1 MYAMNIKIMLT
12 ALATLLPV
20 CMDAQSSTESAE
32 ILPSTQSIDTTANSP
47 QTYSLITTADSSDLA
62 KAFATPAKAA
72 RPQVWWHWMD
82 GNVSKEGIRKD
93 IEWMKRAGIG
103 GFHQFDAGGI
113 NMPRAAKIKLPYL
126 SDGWKDAFRFALD
139 LADSLDMDVTIA
151 SAPGWSSTGG
161 KWVKPEDAVKKLE
174 WRSVDT
180 RGGKLSIQLPELYNV
195 VGPYQ
200 DYHTDNDRIEVKPYG
215 KDLCVLAVRLPYSD
229 KSMKALAERIEES
242 DSEITVEFRKPQ
254 IIKAL
259 TLKSMAMS
267 GRPRSGKP
275 DYKNVL
281 ECSDDGK
288 KWRKVCDIEPTV
300 LPYLTIDIPQTCA
313 LFFRVRGEKLQ
324 SLDLFTVSK
333 VNHSQELGGFGII
346 HDFWKYHTPYSND
359 AIRTSDIIDLTDR
372 MTADGK
378 LECSLPAG
386 RWRIYRFGWSITG
399 KINHPASP
407 EATGLEVDKLD
418 PDAWMRYFHTYVDLY
433 KEAAGGMLGDK
444 GIRYLLVDSYE
455 AGAYTWTPRLAEE
468 FKSRRGYDL
477 IPWLPVLAGEIIG
490 SSQMSERFL
499 WDWRRTLGELF
510 CENYDRIND
519 IVNEYGLSGRY
530 TESHEGGRAYTGD
543 GMDPK
548 INATIP
554 MAAFWM
560 ENTPTG
566 SSVPSAICDI
576 RESASVSHI
585 YGQPLVAAESFS
597 VNGDEG
603 RAYTYCPENMKYI
616 ADVGLSAGVNRFVI
630 HESASQPNDKYLPGL
645 QLFRYG
651 QWLHRNETWAEYAKV
666 FTDYLARSSAMLQ
679 RGTSIADILL
689 YYGEDLNI
697 TGLYGGDAFSTLPRI
712 PDGYNYDFANPTVL
726 RFGVKVENGALVAPS
741 GARYKVLWL
750 DRNCEVM
757 SLDILK
763 KIKEFADAGVII
775 CGKEPRQCAGLKADD
790 RAFASI
796 VDDVWHSRR
805 RNVFTKGLEDCLERS
820 GIAPDFSVRVAE
832 PVEAASQRGGG
843 HFDKL
848 SDRNKSLSDRNKS
861 LSDRNKLLSDR
872 DKSLSDRGKVPNGWD
887 KSLSDRKMPKIDQ
900 EDATEAPANAP
911 DSYGDFKYVHRSLP
925 DSTQIYWVRNFS
937 GNSADVEL
945 SFRDGGMF
953 AAIFNPDNGE
963 VSDIPVV
970 AREGRSVVRLPM
982 YSTDARIVVLSGRPQ
997 IEFTVDTVFVNDVD
1011 SAMVNASDSIVVCRG
1026 DSTGKAGHFDRLSDR
1041 KDRLS
1046 DRKEELSH
1054 FDRLSDR
1061 KGVLSDRNMSLS
1073 DRKEELIDRKFSDA
1087 EPVVRHGSRT
1097 TEAPVLTKTGLTC
1110 QTSETTV
1117 IQAVDTTWQVHFEQK
1132 NGGTADEEFTEL
1144 ESWTRK
1150 ENPVVKYFSGTAVY
1164 KTTVAIDS
1172 TLLADNARIF
1182 IDLGVV
1188 KNIAD
1193 ITVNG
1198 TPAGILWKAPFRTAD
1213 IRPLLQEGDNLLEI
1227 KVTNVWRNRMI
1238 GDVQPGE
1245 KHPVTAIRRFYKS
1258 SDKLLPSGL
1267 LGPVRLLGER

>member
-1 MYAMNIKIMLT
+1 MLPLTSATAFKADRQSVIDSSLT
-12 ALATLLPV
+12 AVPDSVIVTIR
-20 CMDAQSSTESAE
+20 Q
-32 ILPSTQSIDTTANSP
+32 
-47 QTYSLITTADSSDLA
+47 TADSSDLV
-62 KAFATPAKAA
+62 KIFSKPPKDA

-93 IEWMKRAGIG
+93 IEWMKRNGIG
-103 GFHQFDAGGI
+103 GFHQFDAGGV
-113 NMPRAAKIKLPYL
+113 NMPRAAKVKLPYL

-161 KWVKPEDAVKKLE
+161 TWVKPEDAIKKLE
-174 WRSVDT
+174 WRSIDT
-180 RGGKLSIQLPELYNV
+180 RGGKISIQLPDLYNV

-200 DYHTDNDRIEVKPYG
+200 DYHTDNDRIKIEPYG
-215 KDLCVLAVRLPYSD
+215 KELYVLAVRLPYSD
-229 KSMKALAERIEES
+229 KSMNALGAQVSKSES
-242 DSEITVEFRKPQ
+242 TISVEFRKPQ
-254 IIKAL
+254 TIKSL
-259 TLKSMAMS
+259 TLKTMAM
-267 GRPRSGKP
+267 GDRPRTGKP
-275 DYKNVL
+275 ECRNIL
-281 ECSDDGK
+281 ECSDDGL

-300 LPYLTIDIPQTCA
+300 LPYLTVNVPPTCA
-313 LFFRVRGEKLQ
+313 QFFRVKGEKLE
-324 SLDLFTVSK
+324 SLELFTVMK
-333 VNHSQELGGFGII
+333 INHSQELGGFGII
-346 HDFWKYHTPYSND
+346 HDFWKYHTPYSKD
-359 AIRTSDIIDLTDR
+359 AIRTSDIIDLTGK

-418 PDAWMRYFHTYVDLY
+418 PDAWMRYFRTYLDLY
-433 KEAAGGMLGDK
+433 KDAADGMLGEK

-455 AGAYTWTPRLAEE
+455 AGAYTWTPKLAKE
-468 FKSRRGYDL
+468 FKARRGYDL
-477 IPWLPVLAGEIIG
+477 LPWLPVLAGEIIG
-490 SSQMSERFL
+490 SSQASERFL

-510 CENYDRIND
+510 CENYDRINE
-519 IVNEYGLSGRY
+519 IVNEYDLAGRY

-548 INATIP
+548 IKATIP

-585 YGQPLVAAESFS
+585 YGQRLVAAESFS

-651 QWLHRNETWAEYAKV
+651 QWLHRNETWGEYAWV
-666 FTDYLARSSAMLQ
+666 LTDYLARSSSMLQ
-679 RGTSIADILL
+679 QGNSIADILL

-697 TGLYGGDAFSTLPRI
+697 TGLYGGQAFSSLPQV

-726 RFGVKVENGALVAPS
+726 RSGIKVENGSLVAPS
-741 GARYKVLWL
+741 GARYRVLWL

-775 CGKEPRQCAGLKADD
+775 CGKEPKSCAGLKADD

-805 RNVFTKGLEDCLERS
+805 KNVFVKGLEDCLRRS
-820 GIAPDFSVRVAE
+820 GIQPDFRATVTSPVASTGSVTSGSA
-832 PVEAASQRGGG
+832 G
-843 HFDKL
+843 HFDKF
-848 SDRNKSLSDRNKS
+848 S
-861 LSDRNKLLSDR
+861 
-872 DKSLSDRGKVPNGWD
+872 
-887 KSLSDRKMPKIDQ
+887 DQ
-900 EDATEAPANAP
+900 EDAVEAPANAP
-911 DSYGDFKYVHRSLP
+911 DSYGDFKYVHRTLP
-925 DSTQIYWVRNFS
+925 DSTQVYWVRNFS
-937 GNSADVEL
+937 GKDSNVEL
-945 SFRDGGMF
+945 SFRDGGKF
-953 AAIFNPDNGE
+953 AAIFNPENGE
-963 VSDIPVV
+963 VTDAEINNDN
-970 AREGRSVVRLPM
+970 GRSTVSLPLL
-982 YSTDARIVVLSGRPQ
+982 SADARFIVLSNKPQ
-997 IEFTVDTVFVNDVD
+997 IKVTIDTVFVNTTDTTLICTSDSTEVHLVD
-1011 SAMVNASDSIVVCRG
+1011 SLAS
-1026 DSTGKAGHFDRLSDR
+1026 AGHFDTSADSTQR
-1041 KDRLS
+1041 KLNDQHIS
-1046 DRKEELSH
+1046 
-1054 FDRLSDR
+1054 
-1061 KGVLSDRNMSLS
+1061 V
-1073 DRKEELIDRKFSDA
+1073 A
-1087 EPVVRHGSRT
+1087 EPAEATTDPVVRHSSPT
-1097 TEAPVLTKTGLTC
+1097 IEATSI
-1110 QTSETTV
+1110 QTV
-1117 IQAVDTTWQVHFEQK
+1117 NTTWHVHFDQK
-1132 NGGTADEEFTEL
+1132 NGGTADEEFPEL
-1144 ESWTRK
+1144 VSWTRK

-1164 KTTVAIDS
+1164 RTTIAVDS
-1172 TLLADNARIF
+1172 TMLATNARIF

-1193 ITVNG
+1193 ISING
-1198 TPAGILWKAPFRTAD
+1198 TQAGVLWKAPFRTAD
-1213 IRPLLQEGDNLLEI
+1213 IKPLLKEGDNLLEI

-1258 SDKLLPSGL
+1258 TDKLLPSGL
-1267 LGPVRLLGER
+1267 LGPVRIIGNR

>member
-1 MYAMNIKIMLT
+1 MLPLTSATAFKADRQSVIDSSLT
-12 ALATLLPV
+12 AVQDSVIAIIR
-20 CMDAQSSTESAE
+20 Q
-32 ILPSTQSIDTTANSP
+32 
-47 QTYSLITTADSSDLA
+47 TADSSDLV
-62 KAFATPAKAA
+62 KIFSKPPKDA

-93 IEWMKRAGIG
+93 IEWMKRNGIG
-103 GFHQFDAGGI
+103 GFHQFDAGGV
-113 NMPRAAKIKLPYL
+113 NMPRAAKVKLPYL
-126 SDGWKDAFRFALD
+126 SDGWKDAFRFALN

-161 KWVKPEDAVKKLE
+161 TWVKPEDAIKKLE
-174 WRSVDT
+174 WRSIDT
-180 RGGKLSIQLPELYNV
+180 RGGRISVQLPDLYNV

-200 DYHTDNDRIEVKPYG
+200 DYHTDNDRIKIEPYG
-215 KDLCVLAVRLPYSD
+215 KDLYVLAVRLPYSD
-229 KSMKALAERIEES
+229 KSMNALGAQVSKSES
-242 DSEITVEFRKPQ
+242 TISVEFRKPQ
-254 IIKAL
+254 TIKSL
-259 TLKSMAMS
+259 TLKTMAM
-267 GRPRSGKP
+267 GDRPRTGKP
-275 DYKNVL
+275 ECRNIL
-281 ECSDDGK
+281 ECSDDGL

-300 LPYLTIDIPQTCA
+300 LPYLTVNVPPTCA
-313 LFFRVRGEKLQ
+313 QFFRVKGEKLE
-324 SLDLFTVSK
+324 SLELFTVMK
-333 VNHSQELGGFGII
+333 INHSQELGGFGII
-346 HDFWKYHTPYSND
+346 HDFWKYHTPYSKD
-359 AIRTSDIIDLTDR
+359 AIRTSDIIDLTGK

-418 PDAWMRYFHTYVDLY
+418 PDAWMRYFRTYLDLY
-433 KEAAGGMLGDK
+433 KDAADGMLGEK

-455 AGAYTWTPRLAEE
+455 AGAYTWTPKLAEE
-468 FKSRRGYDL
+468 FKARRGYDL
-477 IPWLPVLAGEIIG
+477 LPWLPVLAGEIIG
-490 SSQMSERFL
+490 SSQASERFL

-510 CENYDRIND
+510 CENYDRINE
-519 IVNEYGLSGRY
+519 IVNEYDLAGRY

-548 INATIP
+548 IKATIP

-585 YGQPLVAAESFS
+585 YGQRLVAAESFS

-630 HESASQPNDKYLPGL
+630 HESASQPNDQYLPGL

-651 QWLHRNETWAEYAKV
+651 QWLHRNETWGEYAWV
-666 FTDYLARSSAMLQ
+666 LTDYLARSSSMLQ
-679 RGTSIADILL
+679 QGNSIADILL

-697 TGLYGGDAFSTLPRI
+697 TGLYGGQAFSSLPQV

-726 RFGVKVENGALVAPS
+726 RSGIKVENGSLVAPS
-741 GARYKVLWL
+741 GARYRVLLL

-775 CGKEPRQCAGLKADD
+775 CGKEPKSCAGLKADD

-805 RNVFTKGLEDCLERS
+805 KNVFVKGLEDCLRRS
-820 GIAPDFSVRVAE
+820 GIQPDFRATVTSPVASTGSVTSGSA
-832 PVEAASQRGGG
+832 G
-843 HFDKL
+843 HFDKF
-848 SDRNKSLSDRNKS
+848 S
-861 LSDRNKLLSDR
+861 
-872 DKSLSDRGKVPNGWD
+872 
-887 KSLSDRKMPKIDQ
+887 DQ
-900 EDATEAPANAP
+900 EDAVEAPANAP
-911 DSYGDFKYVHRSLP
+911 DSYGDFKYVHRTLP
-925 DSTQIYWVRNFS
+925 DSTQVYWVRNFS
-937 GNSADVEL
+937 GKDSNVEL
-945 SFRDGGMF
+945 SFRDGGKF
-953 AAIFNPDNGE
+953 AAIFNPENGE
-963 VSDIPVV
+963 VTDAEINNDN
-970 AREGRSVVRLPM
+970 GRSTVSLPLL
-982 YSTDARIVVLSGRPQ
+982 SADARFIVLSNKPQ
-997 IEFTVDTVFVNDVD
+997 IKVTIDTVFVNTTDTTLICTSDSTEVHLVD
-1011 SAMVNASDSIVVCRG
+1011 SLASS
-1026 DSTGKAGHFDRLSDR
+1026 GHFDTSADSTQRKLSDQHI
-1041 KDRLS
+1041 S
-1046 DRKEELSH
+1046 
-1054 FDRLSDR
+1054 
-1061 KGVLSDRNMSLS
+1061 V
-1073 DRKEELIDRKFSDA
+1073 A
-1087 EPVVRHGSRT
+1087 EPAEATTDPVVRHSSPT
-1097 TEAPVLTKTGLTC
+1097 IEATSI
-1110 QTSETTV
+1110 QTV
-1117 IQAVDTTWQVHFEQK
+1117 NTTWHVHFDQK
-1132 NGGTADEEFTEL
+1132 NGGTADEEFPEL
-1144 ESWTRK
+1144 VSWTRK

-1164 KTTVAIDS
+1164 RTTIAVDS
-1172 TLLADNARIF
+1172 TMLATNARIF

-1193 ITVNG
+1193 ISING
-1198 TPAGILWKAPFRTAD
+1198 TQAGVLWKAPFRTAD
-1213 IRPLLQEGDNLLEI
+1213 IKPLLKEGDNLLEI

-1258 SDKLLPSGL
+1258 TDKLLPSGL
-1267 LGPVRLLGER
+1267 LGPVRIIGNR

>member
-1 MYAMNIKIMLT
+1 MKIGIALT
-12 ALATLLPV
+12 TLTLLLAHPLSATP
-20 CMDAQSSTESAE
+20 DTDST
-32 ILPSTQSIDTTANSP
+32 
-47 QTYSLITTADSSDLA
+47 QTYSLVRKADTSALVKS
-62 KAFATPAKAA
+62 FQTPPKDA

-93 IEWMKRAGIG
+93 IEWMKRNGIG
-103 GFHQFDAGGI
+103 GFHQFDAGGV
-113 NMPRAAKIKLPYL
+113 NMPRAAKVKLPYL
-126 SDGWKDAFRFALD
+126 SDGWKDAFRFALN

-161 KWVKPEDAVKKLE
+161 TWVKPEDAIKKLE
-174 WRSVDT
+174 WRSIDT
-180 RGGKLSIQLPELYNV
+180 RGGKISVQLPDLYNV

-200 DYHTDNDRIEVKPYG
+200 DYHTDNDRIKIEPYG
-215 KDLCVLAVRLPYSD
+215 KDLYVLAVRLPYSD
-229 KSMKALAERIEES
+229 KSMKALGAQVSKSES
-242 DSEITVEFRKPQ
+242 TISVEFRKPQ
-254 IIKAL
+254 TIKSL
-259 TLKSMAMS
+259 TLKSMAMNS
-267 GRPRSGKP
+267 RPRSGKP
-275 DYKNVL
+275 ECRNIL
-281 ECSDDGK
+281 ECSDDGL

-300 LPYLTIDIPQTCA
+300 LPYLTVNVPPTCA
-313 LFFRVRGEKLQ
+313 QFFRVKGEKLE
-324 SLDLFTVSK
+324 SLELFTVMK
-333 VNHSQELGGFGII
+333 INHSQELGGFGIV
-346 HDFWKYHTPYSND
+346 HDFWKYHTPYSKD
-359 AIRTSDIIDLTDR
+359 AIRTSDIIDLTGK

-418 PDAWMRYFHTYVDLY
+418 PDAWMRYFRTYLDLY
-433 KEAAGGMLGDK
+433 KEAADGMLGEK

-455 AGAYTWTPRLAEE
+455 AGAYTWTPKLAEE
-468 FKSRRGYDL
+468 FKARRGYDL
-477 IPWLPVLAGEIIG
+477 LPWLPVLAGEIIG

-510 CENYDRIND
+510 CENYDRINE
-519 IVNEYGLSGRY
+519 IVNEYDLAGRY
-530 TESHEGGRAYTGD
+530 TESHEASRAYTGD

-548 INATIP
+548 IKATIP

-566 SSVPSAICDI
+566 SAVPSAICDI

-585 YGQPLVAAESFS
+585 YGQQLVAAESFS

-630 HESASQPNDKYLPGL
+630 HESASQPNDQYLPGL

-651 QWLHRNETWAEYAKV
+651 QWLHRNETWGEYAWV
-666 FTDYLARSSAMLQ
+666 LTDYLARSSSMLQ
-679 RGTSIADILL
+679 QGNSVADILL

-697 TGLYGGDAFSTLPRI
+697 TGLYGGQAFSSLPQV

-726 RFGVKVENGALVAPS
+726 RSGIKVENRTLVAPS
-741 GARYKVLWL
+741 GARYRVLWL

-775 CGKEPRQCAGLKADD
+775 CGKEPKSCAGLKADD

-796 VDDVWHSRR
+796 VDDIWHSRR
-805 RNVFTKGLEDCLERS
+805 KNVFTKGLEDCLKRS
-820 GIAPDFSVRVAE
+820 GIQPDFRATVTSPVAE
-832 PVEAASQRGGG
+832 PFETTAGSAG

-848 SDRNKSLSDRNKS
+848 SDRNKSLSD
-861 LSDRNKLLSDR
+861 
-872 DKSLSDRGKVPNGWD
+872 
-887 KSLSDRKMPKIDQ
+887 Q
-900 EDATEAPANAP
+900 EDAVEAPANAP
-911 DSYGDFKYVHRSLP
+911 DSYGDFKYVHRTLP

-937 GNSADVEL
+937 GKDSNVEL
-945 SFRDGGMF
+945 SFRDGGKF
-953 AAIFNPDNGE
+953 AAIFNPENGE
-963 VSDIPVV
+963 VTDADVKFGN
-970 AREGRSVVRLPM
+970 GRSTVSLPLL
-982 YSTDARIVVLSGRPQ
+982 SADARFIVLSNKPQ
-997 IEFTVDTVFVNDVD
+997 IKVTIDTVFVNTTDTTMICTSDSTAVHQVD
-1011 SAMVNASDSIVVCRG
+1011 SLVS
-1026 DSTGKAGHFDRLSDR
+1026 AGHFNTSAGSAQRKLSDQNT
-1041 KDRLS
+1041 L
-1046 DRKEELSH
+1046 
-1054 FDRLSDR
+1054 
-1061 KGVLSDRNMSLS
+1061 V
-1073 DRKEELIDRKFSDA
+1073 A
-1087 EPVVRHGSRT
+1087 EPV
-1097 TEAPVLTKTGLTC
+1097 EATSI
-1110 QTSETTV
+1110 QTVNS
-1117 IQAVDTTWQVHFEQK
+1117 TWQVHFDQK
-1132 NGGTADEEFTEL
+1132 NGGTADEEFPEL
-1144 ESWTRK
+1144 VSWTRK

-1164 KTTVAIDS
+1164 RTTIAVDS
-1172 TLLADNARIF
+1172 TMLATNARIF

-1193 ITVNG
+1193 LSING
-1198 TPAGILWKAPFRTAD
+1198 IPAGVLWKAPFRTAD
-1213 IRPLLQEGDNLLEI
+1213 IKPLLKEGDNLLEI

-1258 SDKLLPSGL
+1258 TDKLLPSGL
-1267 LGPVRLLGER
+1267 LGPVKILGI

>member
-1 MYAMNIKIMLT
+1 MFIFEHKFKNMRFRIILT
-12 ALATLLPV
+12 ALAPALTYASMAATTDTLTLHRADSV
-20 CMDAQSSTESAE
+20 TVRQDSM
-32 ILPSTQSIDTTANSP
+32 SIAVIRTVK
-47 QTYSLITTADSSDLA
+47 DSSDIVKLFQNPS
-62 KAFATPAKAA
+62 KDA

-82 GNVSKEGIRKD
+82 GNVSKKGIRKD
-93 IEWMKRAGIG
+93 IEWMNRNGIG
-103 GFHQFDAGGI
+103 GFHQFDAGGV
-113 NMPRAAKIKLPYL
+113 NMPRAAKVKLPYL
-126 SDGWKDAFRFALD
+126 SDGWKDAFRFALE

-161 KWVKPEDAVKKLE
+161 TWVKPDDAIKKLE
-174 WRSVDT
+174 WRSIDT
-180 RGGKLSIQLPELYNV
+180 RGGKISVQMPALYNV

-200 DYHTDNDRIEVKPYG
+200 DYRTDNDRIEVKPHG
-215 KDLCVLAVRLPYSD
+215 KDLYVLAVRLSNSD
-229 KSMKALAERIEES
+229 KSMNALGAQVSKSES
-242 DSEITVEFRKPQ
+242 MICVEFRKPQ
-254 IIKAL
+254 TIKAL
-259 TLKSMAMS
+259 TLKSMAMGS
-267 GRPRSGKP
+267 RPRSGKP
-275 DYKNVL
+275 ECRNIL
-281 ECSDDGK
+281 ECSDDGV

-300 LPYLTIDIPQTCA
+300 LPYLTMNIPPACA
-313 LFFRVRGEKLQ
+313 QFFRVKGEKLE
-324 SLDLFTVSK
+324 SLELYTVTK
-333 VNHSQELGGFGII
+333 VNHCQELGGFGVI
-346 HDFWKYHTPYSND
+346 HDFWKYHTPYSKD
-359 AIRTSDIIDLTDR
+359 AIRTSDVIDLTGK

-378 LECSLPAG
+378 LECTLPAG

-399 KINHPASP
+399 KVNHPASP

-418 PDAWMRYFHTYVDLY
+418 PDAWMRYFRTYLDLY
-433 KEAAGGMLGDK
+433 KEVAGGMLGEK

-455 AGAYTWTPRLAEE
+455 AGAYTWTPKMAEE
-468 FKSRRGYDL
+468 FKARRGYDL
-477 IPWLPVLAGEIIG
+477 LPWLPVLTGEIIG
-490 SSQMSERFL
+490 SSEMSERFL

-510 CENYDRIND
+510 SENYDRIND
-519 IVNEYGLSGRY
+519 IAKEYDLAGRY

-548 INATIP
+548 IKATIP

-651 QWLHRNETWAEYAKV
+651 QWLHRNETWGEYAWV
-666 FTDYLARSSAMLQ
+666 LTDYLARSSSMLQ
-679 RGTSIADILL
+679 QGTSVADILL

-697 TGLYGGDAFSTLPRI
+697 TGLYGGDAFSTLPQV

-726 RFGVKVENGALVAPS
+726 RSGVKAENGILVAPS
-741 GARYKVLWL
+741 GARYRVLWL

-775 CGKEPRQCAGLKADD
+775 CGKEPKQCAGLKADD

-805 RNVFTKGLEDCLERS
+805 KNVFTKGLEDCLRRS
-820 GIAPDFSVRVAE
+820 GIEPDFRVTVTSEVASPVAE
-832 PVEAASQRGGG
+832 PAEATSG

-848 SDRNKSLSDRNKS
+848 
-861 LSDRNKLLSDR
+861 
-872 DKSLSDRGKVPNGWD
+872 G
-887 KSLSDRKMPKIDQ
+887 DQ
-900 EDATEAPANAP
+900 DATEAPANTP
-911 DSYGDFKYVHRSLP
+911 DSYGNFKYVHRTLP

-937 GNSADVEL
+937 GKDSNVEF
-945 SFRDGGMF
+945 SFRDGGKF
-953 AAIFNPDNGE
+953 AAMFNPENGE
-963 VSDIPVV
+963 VTDAVV
-970 AREGRSVVRLPM
+970 EITGGRSAVSLQLL
-982 YSTDARIVVLSGRPQ
+982 SADARFVVLSDKPQ
-997 IEFTVDTVFVNDVD
+997 IKVTVDTMFVNVPD
-1011 SAMVNASDSIVVCRG
+1011 SSTILASDLTTV
-1026 DSTGKAGHFDRLSDR
+1026 
-1041 KDRLS
+1041 
-1046 DRKEELSH
+1046 
-1054 FDRLSDR
+1054 
-1061 KGVLSDRNMSLS
+1061 
-1073 DRKEELIDRKFSDA
+1073 A
-1087 EPVVRHGSRT
+1087 EPVVRYGSPA
-1097 TEAPVLTKTGLTC
+1097 TEAAY
-1110 QTSETTV
+1110 QTLEATV
-1117 IQAVDTTWQVHFEQK
+1117 IQSINTTWQVHFNQK
-1132 NGGTADEEFTEL
+1132 NGGTADEEFPEL

-1150 ENPVVKYFSGTAVY
+1150 ENPIVKYFSGTAVY
-1164 KTTVAIDS
+1164 KTTIAVDS
-1172 TLLADNARIF
+1172 TTLADNAKIF

-1193 ITVNG
+1193 ISVNG
-1198 TPAGILWKAPFRTAD
+1198 AEAGVLWKAPFRTAD
-1213 IRPLLQEGDNLLEI
+1213 IKPLLKEGDNLLEI

-1245 KHPVTAIRRFYKS
+1245 KNPVTAIRRFYKA

-1267 LGPVRLLGER
+1267 LGPVRLLGL

>member
-1 MYAMNIKIMLT
+1 MNFKATFASLT
-12 ALATLLPV
+12 AILSLSSAQEPAT
-20 CMDAQSSTESAE
+20 AQEKS
-32 ILPSTQSIDTTANSP
+32 DTSELVKTFQAP
-47 QTYSLITTADSSDLA
+47 PKT
-62 KAFATPAKAA
+62 A

-82 GNVSKEGIRKD
+82 GNVSKEGIKKD
-93 IEWMKRAGIG
+93 IEWMKRVGIG

-113 NMPRAAKIKLPYL
+113 NMPRAAKVKLPYL
-126 SDGWKDAFRFALD
+126 SDGWKDAFRFALN

-161 KWVKPEDAVKKLE
+161 TWVKPEDAVKKLE
-174 WRSVDT
+174 WRSVDV
-180 RGGKLSIQLPELYNV
+180 RGGKVSVQLPELYNV

-215 KDLCVLAVRLPYSD
+215 KDLYVLAARLPYSD

-242 DSEITVEFRKPQ
+242 DTEITVEFRKPQ
-254 IIKAL
+254 TIKAM
-259 TLKSMAMS
+259 TLKTMAMS
-267 GRPRSGKP
+267 DRPRSGKLK
-275 DYKNVL
+275 YMNIL
-281 ECSDDGK
+281 ECSDDGM

-300 LPYLTIDIPQTCA
+300 LPYLTLNIPPTCA
-313 LFFRVRGEKLQ
+313 LYFRVKGEKLE
-324 SLDLFTVSK
+324 SLELFTVSK

-346 HDFWKYHTPYSND
+346 HDFWKYHTPYSKD
-359 AIRTSDIIDLTDR
+359 AIRTTDIIDLTGK

-418 PDAWMRYFHTYVDLY
+418 PDAWTRYFHTYVDLY
-433 KEAAGGMLGDK
+433 KEAAGGMLGEK

-455 AGAYTWTPRLAEE
+455 AGSYTWTPKLAEE
-468 FKSRRGYDL
+468 FKARRGYDL
-477 IPWLPVLAGEIIG
+477 LPWLPVLTGEIIG

-519 IVNEYGLSGRY
+519 IVKEYDLAGRY

-548 INATIP
+548 IKATIP
-554 MAAFWM
+554 MAAIWM

-566 SSVPSAICDI
+566 SSVPSAICDV

-616 ADVGLSAGVNRFVI
+616 ADVGLSAGLNRFVI
-630 HESASQPNDKYLPGL
+630 HESASQPNDEYLPGL

-651 QWLHRNETWAEYAKV
+651 QWLHRNETWAEYARV

-679 RGTSIADILL
+679 QGTSVADILL

-697 TGLYGGDAFSTLPRI
+697 TGLYGGAAFSTLPQV

-726 RFGVKVENGALVAPS
+726 RSGVKVEGGMLVAPS
-741 GARYKVLWL
+741 GARYRVLWL

-757 SLDILK
+757 SLDILR

-775 CGKEPRQCAGLKADD
+775 CGKEPKQCAGLKADD

-805 RNVFTKGLEDCLERS
+805 KNVFSKGLEDCLKRS
-820 GIAPDFSVRVAE
+820 GIAPDFKATVTSVVAE
-832 PVEAASQRGGG
+832 PAEVTSPNG

-848 SDRNKSLSDRNKS
+848 SDRSMALR
-861 LSDRNKLLSDR
+861 
-872 DKSLSDRGKVPNGWD
+872 
-887 KSLSDRKMPKIDQ
+887 DQ

-911 DSYGDFKYVHRSLP
+911 DNYGDFKYVHRNLP

-937 GNSADVEL
+937 GNSAEVEL
-945 SFRDGGMF
+945 SFRDGGKF

-963 VSDIPVV
+963 IADIPVV
-970 AREGRSVVRLPM
+970 SKKERSFVTLPM
-982 YSTDARIVVLSGRPQ
+982 YATDARIVVLSNRPQ
-997 IEFTVDTVFVNDVD
+997 ITVSVDTVLINY
-1011 SAMVNASDSIVVCRG
+1011 G
-1026 DSTGKAGHFDRLSDR
+1026 DSTVHCEVDSLMNGGHFDASEGSAQHKLSGQY
-1041 KDRLS
+1041 KP
-1046 DRKEELSH
+1046 
-1054 FDRLSDR
+1054 
-1061 KGVLSDRNMSLS
+1061 V
-1073 DRKEELIDRKFSDA
+1073 A
-1087 EPVVRHGSRT
+1087 EPV
-1097 TEAPVLTKTGLTC
+1097 EATSI
-1110 QTSETTV
+1110 QTVTS
-1117 IQAVDTTWQVHFEQK
+1117 IWHVHFDQK
-1132 NGGTADEEFTEL
+1132 NGGTADEEFPEL
-1144 ESWTRK
+1144 VSWTRK
-1150 ENPVVKYFSGTAVY
+1150 ENPVVKYFSGTAIY
-1164 KTTVAIDS
+1164 TTTIAVDS
-1172 TLLADNARIF
+1172 TMLADNARIF
-1182 IDLGVV
+1182 MDLGVV

-1193 ITVNG
+1193 ISVNG
-1198 TPAGILWKAPFRTAD
+1198 TPAGILWKAPFRTSD
-1213 IRPLLQEGDNLLEI
+1213 IKPLLKEGDNTLEI

-1258 SDKLLPSGL
+1258 TDKLLPSGL
-1267 LGPVRLLGER
+1267 LGPVRLISE

>member
-1 MYAMNIKIMLT
+1 MTTRITFT
-12 ALATLLPV
+12 ALTILLTHTLSATP
-20 CMDAQSSTESAE
+20 DTDST
-32 ILPSTQSIDTTANSP
+32 L
-47 QTYSLITTADSSDLA
+47 TYSLIKRADSTALA
-62 KAFATPAKAA
+62 KAFKTPPKDA

-93 IEWMKRAGIG
+93 IEWMKRNGIG
-103 GFHQFDAGGI
+103 GFHQFDAGGV
-113 NMPRAAKIKLPYL
+113 NMPRAAKVKLPYL
-126 SDGWKDAFRFALD
+126 SDGWKDAFRFALE
-139 LADSLDMDVTIA
+139 LADSLDMDITIA

-161 KWVKPEDAVKKLE
+161 TWVKPEDAIKKLE
-174 WRSVDT
+174 WRSIDT
-180 RGGKLSIQLPELYNV
+180 RGGRISVQLPDLYNV

-200 DYHTDNDRIEVKPYG
+200 DYHTDNDRIKVEPYC
-215 KDLCVLAVRLPYSD
+215 KDLYVLAVRLPYSD
-229 KSMKALAERIEES
+229 KSMNALGAQVSKSES
-242 DSEITVEFRKPQ
+242 MISVEFRRPQ
-254 IIKAL
+254 TIKAL
-259 TLKSMAMS
+259 TLKSMAM
-267 GRPRSGKP
+267 GDRPRSGKP
-275 DYKNVL
+275 KCRNIL
-281 ECSDDGK
+281 ECSDDGL

-300 LPYLTIDIPQTCA
+300 LPYLTLNIPPTCA
-313 LFFRVRGEKLQ
+313 QFFRVEGEKLE
-324 SLDLFTVSK
+324 SLELYTVTK
-333 VNHSQELGGFGII
+333 VNHCQELGGFGII
-346 HDFWKYHTPYSND
+346 HDYWKYHTAYSKD
-359 AIRTSDIIDLTDR
+359 AIRTSDVINLTGK

-399 KINHPASP
+399 KVNHPASP

-418 PDAWMRYFHTYVDLY
+418 PDAWMRYFRTYLDLY
-433 KEAAGGMLGDK
+433 KEAAGGMLGEK

-455 AGAYTWTPRLAEE
+455 AGAYTWTPKMAEE
-468 FKSRRGYDL
+468 FKARRGYDL
-477 IPWLPVLAGEIIG
+477 LPWLPVLTGEIIG
-490 SSQMSERFL
+490 SSEMSERFL

-510 CENYDRIND
+510 SENYDRINE
-519 IVNEYGLSGRY
+519 IVKEYDLAGRY

-548 INATIP
+548 IKATIP

-651 QWLHRNETWAEYAKV
+651 QWLHRNETWGEYAWV
-666 FTDYLARSSAMLQ
+666 LTDYLARSSSMLQ
-679 RGTSIADILL
+679 QGTSVADILL

-697 TGLYGGDAFSTLPRI
+697 TGLYGGDAFSTLPQV

-726 RFGVKVENGALVAPS
+726 RSGVKAENGILVAPS
-741 GARYKVLWL
+741 GARYRVLWL

-775 CGKEPRQCAGLKADD
+775 CGKEPKQCAGLKADD

-805 RNVFTKGLEDCLERS
+805 RNVFTKGLGDCLRRC
-820 GIAPDFSVRVAE
+820 GIEPDFRTTVTSQIVDNVTPSTSTGSVT
-832 PVEAASQRGGG
+832 G
-843 HFDKL
+843 D
-848 SDRNKSLSDRNKS
+848 
-861 LSDRNKLLSDR
+861 
-872 DKSLSDRGKVPNGWD
+872 
-887 KSLSDRKMPKIDQ
+887 
-900 EDATEAPANAP
+900 DATEAPANTP
-911 DSYGDFKYVHRSLP
+911 DSYGSFKYVHRTLP

-937 GNSADVEL
+937 GKDSNVEL
-945 SFRDGGMF
+945 SFRDGGKF
-953 AAIFNPDNGE
+953 AAIFNPENGE
-963 VSDIPVV
+963 VMNTEVGHFGD
-970 AREGRSVVRLPM
+970 RSNVSLQLL
-982 YSTDARIVVLSGRPQ
+982 SADARFVVLSDKPQ
-997 IEFTVDTVFVNDVD
+997 IKVTVDTMFVNVPD
-1011 SAMVNASDSIVVCRG
+1011 STTILASDLTTV
-1026 DSTGKAGHFDRLSDR
+1026 
-1041 KDRLS
+1041 
-1046 DRKEELSH
+1046 
-1054 FDRLSDR
+1054 
-1061 KGVLSDRNMSLS
+1061 
-1073 DRKEELIDRKFSDA
+1073 A
-1087 EPVVRHGSRT
+1087 EPVVRYGSPT
-1097 TEAPVLTKTGLTC
+1097 TEATY
-1110 QTSETTV
+1110 QTLETTV
-1117 IQAVDTTWQVHFEQK
+1117 IQSINTSWQVHFNQK
-1132 NGGTADEEFTEL
+1132 NGGTADEEFSEL
-1144 ESWTRK
+1144 ESWTKK
-1150 ENPVVKYFSGTAVY
+1150 ENPIVKYFSGTAVY
-1164 KTTVAIDS
+1164 KTTIAVDS
-1172 TLLADNARIF
+1172 TTLADNAKIF

-1193 ITVNG
+1193 ISIND
-1198 TPAGILWKAPFRTAD
+1198 TPAGVLWKAPFRTAD
-1213 IRPLLQEGDNLLEI
+1213 IKPLLKEGDNILEI

-1245 KHPVTAIRRFYKS
+1245 KNPVTAIRRFYKA

-1267 LGPVRLLGER
+1267 LGPVNILGL